1 MIFAHKRTKWDLACV
16 LHILSQLMTI
26 SKSLFFCTF
35 VKWNYFHTK
44 KKHDWWNWTMENGNF
59 NFYREFKCVQRE
71 LSLSEFRYT
80 TEREKKVQKIPLTWY
95 VQCSYQI
102 NEHTFAVHFLNAQI
116 TFPIRMCCYLTAT
129 NSKWFCISYIVL
141 CGIICASANLS
152 EEKKIAIIILNN
164 SRKNS
169 VRQSTW

>member
-1 MIFAHKRTKWDLACV
+1 MKLFSYKKNNMIDEIERWKMV
-16 LHILSQLMTI
+16 ILMSTEN
-26 SKSLFFCTF
+26 SNVF
-35 VKWNYFHTK
+35 
-44 KKHDWWNWTMENGNF
+44 NGNF
-59 NFYREFKCVQRE
+59 VYLNSDILQRK
-71 LSLSEFRYT
+71 
-80 TEREKKVQKIPLTWY
+80 KKVQKKPLTWY

-141 CGIICASANLS
+141 CGTICASANLS